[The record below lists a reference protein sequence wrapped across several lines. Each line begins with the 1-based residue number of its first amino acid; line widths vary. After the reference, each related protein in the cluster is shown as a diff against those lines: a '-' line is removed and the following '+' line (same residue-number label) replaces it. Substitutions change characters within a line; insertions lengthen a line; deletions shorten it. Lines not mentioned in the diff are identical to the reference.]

1 MAAGAL
7 GPALRLPGIMVL
19 VRVQQKATK
28 MVETEAPLLWRVAE
42 RAGTVQPVEEK
53 AQGEGFHYNQSL

>member
-1 MAAGAL
+1 
-7 GPALRLPGIMVL
+7 MVL

-42 RAGTVQPVEEK
+42 RAGTVQPGEEK